1 MRAKVK
7 VNPHAPC
14 TTLVYTCGTITAV
27 VPTNV
32 TTALDKC
39 HSQRQMSQHC
49 LDKCHSQRQMSQLC
63 LDKCHRQRQMS
74 QLCLDKCHSQRQM
87 AQLNL
92 DKCHSQRQM
101 SQLYPDKCHSQR
113 QNSQHY
119 HDYQRQM
126 SQTPDKCQSSLF
138 HWLVQLPRSSVLGL
152 RPPGLEFRILCLED
166 SVISIISLIIGLDQP
181 RRFHC

>member
-1 MRAKVK
+1 MH
-7 VNPHAPC
+7 NPGVHA
-14 TTLVYTCGTITAV
+14 VTCGTITAV

-49 LDKCHSQRQMSQLC
+49 IDKCHSQRQMSQLC
-63 LDKCHRQRQMS
+63 LDKCH
-74 QLCLDKCHSQRQM
+74 SQRQM
-87 AQLNL
+87 TQL
-92 DKCHSQRQM
+92 C
-101 SQLYPDKCHSQR
+101 PDKCHSQR

-138 HWLVQLPRSSVLGL
+138 HWLVQLPRGSVLGL

-166 SVISIISLIIGLDQP
+166 SVISIISPCIL
-181 RRFHC
+181 RRFSWPSLAYICTKVA